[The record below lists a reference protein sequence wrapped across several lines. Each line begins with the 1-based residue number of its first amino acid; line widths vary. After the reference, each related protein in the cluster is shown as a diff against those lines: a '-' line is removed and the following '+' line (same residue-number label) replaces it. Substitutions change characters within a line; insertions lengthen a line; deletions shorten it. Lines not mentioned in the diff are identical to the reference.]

1 MRQEAVY
8 LGLGSNIGDKVANCL
23 LALEELS
30 ASDHNHLHAVSSLYK
45 TEPVGYHEQDW
56 FVNCV
61 ARVSTNLQPRPFHA
75 FLQGIEQRMGR
86 VKTIPMGPRI
96 IDLDILLY
104 GNEVLDEADLVIPHP
119 RLHERGF
126 VLVPLAE
133 LAPDLLHPVLQKT
146 VRDLL
151 KQCGQKG
158 VELLA
163 PPPAT
168 PSSKPTAQGK
178 GGFQ

>member
-1 MRQEAVY
+1 MRQETVY
-8 LGLGSNIGDKVANCL
+8 LGLGANIGDKAANCL
-23 LALEELS
+23 QALEEIS
-30 ASDHNHLHAVSSLYK
+30 ASDHSHLHAVSSLYK
-45 TEPVGYHEQDW
+45 TEPVGYEKQDW
-56 FVNCV
+56 FINCV
-61 ARVSTNLQPRPFHA
+61 AGVATTLSPRPFHA

-86 VKTIPMGPRI
+86 EKTFRMGPRI

-104 GNEVLDEADLVIPHP
+104 GNEVVDEADLVIPHP

-133 LAPDLLHPVLQKT
+133 LAPDLLHPILKKN

-151 KQCGQKG
+151 KQSGQKG
-158 VELLA
+158 VELYAA
-163 PPPAT
+163 PPAIPFDR
-168 PSSKPTAQGK
+168 PIGN

>member
-23 LALEELS
+23 LALEEIS
-30 ASDHNHLHAVSSLYK
+30 VSDHNHLNAVSSLYK

-56 FVNCV
+56 FINCV
-61 ARVSTNLQPRPFHA
+61 AEVSTTLHPCPFHA
-75 FLQGIEQRMGR
+75 LLQGIEQRMGR

-96 IDLDILLY
+96 IDLDILFY
-104 GNEVLDEADLVIPHP
+104 GNEVVDEAGLVIPHP

-133 LAPDLLHPVLQKT
+133 LAPDLLHPVLQQT
-146 VRDLL
+146 VGDLL
-151 KQCGQKG
+151 KQSGQKG
-158 VELLA
+158 VELFT

-168 PSSKPTAQGK
+168 PSDKPIAK
-178 GGFQ
+178 GGLQ